1 MAAPSRVEVE
11 EALAAFGLRVRGG
24 WTPGPDDA
32 VPLLPD
38 GKVAAV
44 VWMVGM
50 AGSECWPA
58 FSASPFFSDGLPHPM
73 DRWSAHIGD
82 ALAQRWQGRA
92 LYPSDGPPYHPFQQ
106 WADRSEPTQSSP
118 MMLRI
123 HPEFGLWH
131 AYRFALALP
140 VLQQDDL
147 AASGPSGPAVGAN
160 PRTEVGIDICLQCDG
175 QPCLS
180 GCPVGAYTGAS
191 FEVNTCRS
199 YLGTSAGQACMQG
212 GCLARKAC
220 PQGQAYVY
228 APAHAAFHMQAFYP
242 PAPENQA

>member
-1 MAAPSRVEVE
+1 LRGSWSPGTAD
-11 EALAAFGLRVRGG
+11 AL
-24 WTPGPDDA
+24 
-32 VPLLPD
+32 PLLPN
-38 GKVAAV
+38 GKTAAV

-58 FSASPFFSDGLPHPM
+58 FSASPFFTDGLPHPM

-118 MMLRI
+118 MMLLI

-140 VLQQDDL
+140 ALQAGDL
-147 AASGPSGPAVGAN
+147 PSAASTSTDL
-160 PRTEVGIDICLQCDG
+160 RTDLCPQCDG
-175 QPCLS
+175 QPCLR
-180 GCPVGAYTGAS
+180 GCPVGAYDGKS
-191 FEVNTCRS
+191 FALDTCRAH
-199 YLGTSAGQACMQG
+199 LRAPQGQECMQN
-212 GCLARKAC
+212 GCLARRAC
-220 PQGQAYVY
+220 PEGGDYAYQ
-228 APAHAAFHMQAFYP
+228 PEHAAFHMRAFMP
-242 PAPENQA
+242 PRSSGGC

>member
-1 MAAPSRVEVE
+1 MTTPPRIEIE
-11 EALAAFGLRVRGG
+11 EALAAYGLRLRGG
-24 WTPGPDDA
+24 WSPGPADA
-32 VPLLPD
+32 LPLLPN
-38 GKVAAV
+38 GNAAAV
-44 VWMVGM
+44 VWVVGM

-58 FSASPFFSDGLPHPM
+58 FSASPFFTDGLPHPM

-82 ALAQRWQGRA
+82 ALAARWEGKA

-140 VLQQDDL
+140 VLQAGDL
-147 AASGPSGPAVGAN
+147 QAADPAHLHTN
-160 PRTEVGIDICLQCDG
+160 ICQQCDG

-180 GCPVGAYTGAS
+180 ACPVDAYTGTGFERAACTSHLQTPQGADCMESGCQARRACPVGVD
-191 FEVNTCRS
+191 F
-199 YLGTSAGQACMQG
+199 Q
-212 GCLARKAC
+212 
-220 PQGQAYVY
+220 Y
-228 APAHAAFHMQAFYP
+228 AKAHAAFHMRAFM
-242 PAPENQA
+242 ASRG